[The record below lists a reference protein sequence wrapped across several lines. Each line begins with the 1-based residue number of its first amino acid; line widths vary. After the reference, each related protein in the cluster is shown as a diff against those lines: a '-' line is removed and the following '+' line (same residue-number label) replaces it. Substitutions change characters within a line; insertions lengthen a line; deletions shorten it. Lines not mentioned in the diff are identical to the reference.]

1 MKFKL
6 LFIAFVAGLVS
17 ALHAASCI
25 VEGDPIANGLAGAVS
40 SGVSSEAT
48 VTGGS
53 LYAVSAGDLSLEARI
68 LTWDVSEP
76 TNCDFSP
83 RGGLMIVW

>member
-1 MKFKL
+1 MKLRL
-6 LFIAFVAGLVS
+6 LLITFVAGLVS

-53 LYAVSAGDLSLEARI
+53 LYEVSTGDLSLEARV

-76 TNCDFSP
+76 TSFDLSP
-83 RGGLMIVW
+83 RGSVMVIR